1 MTFRRTTTFQRE
13 VLRALALLSVLPNIA
28 LAVLSHPGGA
38 KRGEALIRRQPN
50 EVVDTYLKQIVCTSK
65 TFKLGN
71 ENRNLSLAAQMN
83 ENQINAAFASEIF
96 YSLRPGDEA
105 KGSAY
110 LKNTYRKSQKVL
122 DNLRVLAV
130 FFGHDIHNF
139 YKQENAARTQ
149 RGEVSLTKAEFFDR
163 FDSGEIE
170 LKVKDGDRDVNL
182 KTFVDERMAEIEATT
197 AEMKY
202 GCEGNRNFLHRQGS
216 MLAQGVNES
225 AFMIPTTPAAV
236 QLASNAAPK
245 PAAEPARQVASVGHE
260 EKTKPTEEATRT
272 ASRESRSRR
281 FAHFEKFVRQG
292 VSRSA
297 LAEAMDRYYEFR
309 DKGKVTNDERIVV
322 VDYTEKSSQPRFWV
336 LNLLTGN
343 ASGMKMGHGDGGGIL
358 NPKGGRQVL
367 QQPMERTAFL
377 SNQDQ
382 SQTSTYGAMLIAGP
396 KPQAKSRRPDPTYVT
411 GLEPHNANAYA
422 RDILIHTGRNQSG
435 VTYVTDVPNVAAGR
449 SDGCFALSESNAQ
462 WVRSNLPAG
471 TFLYAYKGDIPVVS
485 SMSQARAALRSSR

>member
-13 VLRALALLSVLPNIA
+13 VLRVLALFILLPNVV
-28 LAVLSHPGGA
+28 LAIQSHPGA
-38 KRGEALIRRQPN
+38 KRGEALIKRQPE

-96 YSLRPGDEA
+96 YSLQPGDEA

-110 LKNTYRKSQKVL
+110 LKDAYRKSQKVL

-139 YKQENAARTQ
+139 YTQENAARTK
-149 RGEVSLTKAEFFDR
+149 RGEVALTKAEFFDR
-163 FDSGEIE
+163 FDSGEIS
-170 LKVKDGDRDVNL
+170 LNVKDGAQDVNL
-182 KTFVDERMAEIEATT
+182 KAFIDARMAEIESVT

-216 MLAQGVNES
+216 MLAQGVNDS

-236 QLASNAAPK
+236 QLASNIAPK
-245 PAAEPARQVASVGHE
+245 KPVEATRQLASVSHD
-260 EKTKPTEEATRT
+260 EKAKPAEEATRT

-281 FAHFEKFVRQG
+281 FAHFEKFIRQG

-297 LAEAMDRYYEFR
+297 LSEAMDRYYEFR
-309 DKGKVTNDERIVV
+309 DKGKVTNDERMVV
-322 VDYTEKSSQPRFWV
+322 VDYTENSSEPRFWV

-343 ASGMKMGHGDGGGIL
+343 ATGMKMGHGDGGGL
-358 NPKGGRQVL
+358 YRQER
-367 QQPMERTAFL
+367 ERTAFL
-377 SNQDQ
+377 SNVNG
-382 SQTSTYGAMLIAGP
+382 SEASTYGAMLLGGP
-396 KPQAKSRRPDPTYVT
+396 KPQNQSERPDPTLVY
-411 GLEPHNANAYA
+411 GLEPHNANAYS
-422 RDILIHTGRNQSG
+422 RRILVHTGRNQSG
-435 VTYVTDVPNVAAGR
+435 VTYVTDAPNEPAGR
-449 SDGCFALSESNAQ
+449 SDGCFALSEANAK
-462 WVRSNLPAG
+462 WVRGKDKATGAPNLPAG
-471 TFLYAYKGDIPVVS
+471 TFLYAYKGNIPVVS
-485 SMSQARAALRSSR
+485 TSAQARAAVTRSR